1 MWLLV
6 LAIVLLSVSA
16 IFAAYLTE
24 FYTTSFEIAKFAK
37 AVSMALILAGEAML
51 FVVVGWWAIAGLV
64 AVWLLF
70 TVSRVF
76 WHERFESYLESGVN
90 PYRTFRDQ

>member
-6 LAIVLLSVSA
+6 LAIVVLSVSA
-16 IFAAYLTE
+16 FFTAYLTE

-37 AVSMALILAGEAML
+37 AVSMALILAGEVML
-51 FVVVGWWAIAGLV
+51 FVAVGWWAIAGIV

-70 TVSRVF
+70 TLSRAF
-76 WHERFESYLESGVN
+76 WRKRFESYGESGIN
-90 PYRTFRDQ
+90 PYRTFRDH